1 MGISWA
7 LFVYEPGWD
16 ASDVYLH
23 AKAYPIIPFALTL
36 LGVFADL
43 AACGWGH
50 RQGKRMAW
58 HLRTAAVA
66 AMTFP
71 SLIGLVVF
79 TGSMGLGN
87 DGLGATVQT
96 GVAITLAFGLLVLV
110 GYAIVAVR
118 WMIGGEW
125 RVAIPL
131 LMLLICLFTFL
142 SEFSLFGLG
151 LVDWMTGFFL
161 IGTFLWVTV
170 DASRRGHSR
179 FWWPLFSLTTLPWMG
194 AARYCRDSDSVEMG
208 PTGPKLNMDQ
218 R

>member
-1 MGISWA
+1 M
-7 LFVYEPGWD
+7 
-16 ASDVYLH
+16 YLH